1 MISLQTK
8 RLYQSAI
15 ILLLAAVFVFLSSAN
30 PVIINNHDFCIYNT
44 NWNGCSNLAIR
55 TYKTGQFQPTLSYNH
70 SSFEPIQQSFIDY
83 QLNPIDSSLFI
94 IGPKTEFSS
103 SEINYVH
110 NYVSNGGTLLL
121 ADDFGSANSLL
132 TGLNTST
139 RFSTKLLLDLSFEK
153 NASFV
158 AISNFHNQS
167 NILSENLSFV
177 LSNYPTIL
185 RLSKQAVLLAS
196 SSEVSWLD
204 TTVNGKMDAD
214 EQKGPF
220 PVLAVESYGD
230 GKIMFCSTPSV
241 FINNMRS
248 VGDNNR
254 FRTEIMNYL
263 LNGKNRVIIDE
274 SHRDLLVPFQ
284 MGYAFSTSLSVFYK
298 IAILLLAV
306 ILFVYLFTPLPQHV
320 IKKIS
325 KMLWKNAEADQ
336 SYSSQEIEKIILQ
349 KHPDWDKKK
358 ISLIIKRMN
367 TK

>member
-1 MISLQTK
+1 MISIQTK

-15 ILLLAAVFVFLSSAN
+15 IFLLAAVFVFLSSAN

-83 QLNPIDSSLFI
+83 QLNPVDSSLFI
-94 IGPKTEFSS
+94 IGPKTEFSN

-110 NYVSNGGTLLL
+110 DFVSNGGTLLL
-121 ADDFGSANSLL
+121 SDDFGSANSLL
-132 TGLNTST
+132 SGLNTST
-139 RFSTKLLLDLSFEK
+139 RFSNELLLDLSFEK

-167 NILSENLSFV
+167 KIFSKNLSFIV
-177 LSNYPTIL
+177 SNYPTML
-185 RLSKQAVLLAS
+185 TLSKQAVLLAS

-204 TTVNGKMDAD
+204 TMANGKMDAD

-220 PVLAVESYGD
+220 PVVALEPYGD
-230 GKIMFCSTPSV
+230 GEILFCSTPSV
-241 FINNMRS
+241 FINNMKS

-254 FRTEIMNYL
+254 FRIQIMDYV

-306 ILFVYLFTPLPQHV
+306 ILFVYLFTPLPQLV
-320 IKKIS
+320 IKKITN
-325 KMLWKNAEADQ
+325 MLWKNEEADH
-336 SYSSQEIEKIILQ
+336 SISSQEIERLILQ
-349 KHPDWDKKK
+349 KHPDWNKKK